1 MSQQGFAEALVEI
14 AAIQP
19 RPPIN
24 VSLTDRTRLNL
35 SNWTLAS
42 DCLIDHW
49 PSGKPRY
56 LIPLLQIVAI
66 EMLETRGS

>member
-1 MSQQGFAEALVEI
+1 
-14 AAIQP
+14 
-19 RPPIN
+19 
-24 VSLTDRTRLNL
+24 L

-66 EMLETRGS
+66 EILEARGS